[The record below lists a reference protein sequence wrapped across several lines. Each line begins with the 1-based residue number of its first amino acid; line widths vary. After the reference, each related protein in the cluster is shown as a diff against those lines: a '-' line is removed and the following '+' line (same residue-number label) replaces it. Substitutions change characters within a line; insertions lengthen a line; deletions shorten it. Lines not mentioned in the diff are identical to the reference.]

1 MLWVQWLLGQLV
13 LPLIRAHFYC
23 TESEAY
29 KFKVFYFRWVLL
41 TDETTAGCFHLE
53 RHDLACCP
61 LHHAEACRQPQALD
75 QRLPVLD

>member
-29 KFKVFYFRWVLL
+29 KFKVFYFRWVADLKIDSRL
-41 TDETTAGCFHLE
+41 PYLQLHGC
-53 RHDLACCP
+53 ACCP
-61 LHHAEACRQPQALD
+61 LHYAGGRRQPQTLG
-75 QRLPVLD
+75 QRLPVS

>member
-29 KFKVFYFRWVLL
+29 KFKVFHFRWVLL
-41 TDETTAGCFHLE
+41 T
-53 RHDLACCP
+53 
-61 LHHAEACRQPQALD
+61 
-75 QRLPVLD
+75 